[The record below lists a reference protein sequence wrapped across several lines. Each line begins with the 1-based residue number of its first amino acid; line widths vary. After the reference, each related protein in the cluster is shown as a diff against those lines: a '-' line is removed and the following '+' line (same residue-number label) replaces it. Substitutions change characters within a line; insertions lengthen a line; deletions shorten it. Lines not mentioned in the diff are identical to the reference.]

1 VTETRRR
8 EARAYRR
15 SPIRFLMPYFRFAAI
30 FFLFFGSIVVGVKDF
45 SPLVILAVILLAWL
59 WKLGGSQGEFY
70 KRLSIW
76 RFVRPLALLVIVGFV
91 GGMVWVYHHPH
102 QVPEGFPKRDR
113 ILVWAQPELHPHS
126 GTQVL
131 DSMDLVGR
139 GGWLGAKPWFG
150 RNGGVMRLAAVQDDF
165 ITAFLINRFGGY
177 AGLAMLFAQIFYA
190 LLLFTLGKVLER
202 QLGEGDFREQNAGVV
217 LGYTL
222 YGVAWML
229 VAQWL
234 ISWGNTLGLLPVMG
248 QPMTWLTAGNSHLIA
263 VALLPLFIALVS
275 GWVSLGYSEEERE
288 AKRKRGIARPS
299 RQQPQRQKIEPRLA

>member
-1 VTETRRR
+1 
-8 EARAYRR
+8 
-15 SPIRFLMPYFRFAAI
+15 MPYFRFAAI
-30 FFLFFGSIVVGVKDF
+30 FFLFIGGMVVGVRDF
-45 SPLVILAVILLAWL
+45 SPMVIMTVVLTAWL

-70 KRLSIW
+70 KGLSVW
-76 RFVRPLALLVIVGFV
+76 RFVRPLILLGVVGFIA
-91 GGMVWVYHHPH
+91 GMTWVYHNPEK
-102 QVPEGFPKRDR
+102 VPDGFPQKDR

-150 RNGGVMRLAAVQDDF
+150 RNDGVMKLAAVQDDF

-177 AGLAMLFAQIFYA
+177 AGLAMLATQLFYV

-202 QLGEGDFREQNAGVV
+202 QFGEGDFREQNAGIV
-217 LGYTL
+217 LGFTL
-222 YGVAWML
+222 YGLAWMMI
-229 VAQWL
+229 AHWL

-263 VALLPLFIALVS
+263 FALLILFIALVS
-275 GWVSLGYSEEERE
+275 GWISLGYSEEERE
-288 AKRKRGIARPS
+288 AKRKRGMVWPS
-299 RQQPQRQKIEPRLA
+299 RQKPKKPAPPQKVEPRLA